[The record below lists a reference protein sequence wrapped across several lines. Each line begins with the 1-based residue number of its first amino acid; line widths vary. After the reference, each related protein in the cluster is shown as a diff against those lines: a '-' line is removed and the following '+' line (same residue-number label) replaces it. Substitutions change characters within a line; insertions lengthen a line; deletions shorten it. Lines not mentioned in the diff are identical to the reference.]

1 MKGLKENAM
10 MAVSDQLIGA
20 AIAQSRELLLLLNPK
35 NLRFI
40 YSNSA
45 AETALGYA
53 SGEICS
59 LSPHDLFPEFSGP
72 ELIAIIESLAGLS
85 HQYMSINT
93 VLVSKLAGMRDYSL
107 HLQAVRIDG
116 QRIILISGHDVT
128 ERMAEADQMQE
139 ILAETQ
145 MGSMLDPATGL
156 IQRIYFLPYMHAV
169 MRRSHDTQ
177 KPFGLML
184 LDLENM
190 SEINEE
196 YGQPAGERVLLHIGQ
211 IVKRVVEAPEYASRF
226 SGKKLCLLLPNASK
240 ASVQELVSHLMRAI
254 ARLSYPDWPNLRIK
268 ARMGIYFGKP
278 NVDPEVLLERVGS
291 DYRDRRLNDDEVLTL
306 LTPQLDNESLN
317 E

>member
-1 MKGLKENAM
+1 M

-20 AIAQSRELLLLLNPK
+20 AIAQSRELLLLLDPK
-35 NLRFI
+35 DLSFI

-53 SGEICS
+53 AGEICS
-59 LSPHDLFPEFSGP
+59 LSPHDLFPEFSAP
-72 ELIAIIESLAGLS
+72 ELVSIIESLSGLPN
-85 HQYMSINT
+85 QYMTMNT

-107 HLQAVRIDG
+107 QLQSVKIDN
-116 QRIILISGHDVT
+116 QNVLLISGHDVT

-139 ILAETQ
+139 MLAEAQ

-169 MRRSHDTQ
+169 MRKS
-177 KPFGLML
+177 
-184 LDLENM
+184 LENM
-190 SEINEE
+190 PEINGE

-226 SGKKLCLLLPNASK
+226 SGKKICLLLPNASK

-254 ARLSYPDWPNLRIK
+254 ARLSYPDWPNLKIK

-278 NVDPEVLLERVGS
+278 GW
-291 DYRDRRLNDDEVLTL
+291 
-306 LTPQLDNESLN
+306 
-317 E
+317 

>member
-1 MKGLKENAM
+1 M

-20 AIAQSRELLLLLNPK
+20 AIAQSRELLLLLDPK
-35 NLRFI
+35 DLSFI

-53 SGEICS
+53 AGEICS
-59 LSPHDLFPEFSGP
+59 LSPHDLFPEFSAP
-72 ELIAIIESLAGLS
+72 ELVSIIESLSGLPN
-85 HQYMSINT
+85 QYMTMNT

-107 HLQAVRIDG
+107 QLQSVKIDN
-116 QRIILISGHDVT
+116 QNVLLISGHDVT

-139 ILAETQ
+139 MLAEAQ

-169 MRRSHDTQ
+169 MRKSQEIQ

-190 SEINEE
+190 PEINGE

-226 SGKKLCLLLPNASK
+226 SGKKICLLLPNASK

-254 ARLSYPDWPNLRIK
+254 ARLSYPDWPNLKIK

-278 NVDPEVLLERVGS
+278 DVDPEVLLERVGS
-291 DYRDRRLNDDEVLTL
+291 DYRDRRLNDNEILTL
-306 LTPQLDNESLN
+306 LNPLLDD
-317 E
+317 